1 MTKRKKSM
9 LMAALV
15 MAAVSLMSCTSAP
28 QGEEFVIEGRLT
40 DVPDST
46 IIAIAENMGNS
57 GIGIATDT
65 IIDGKFRLVGK
76 TNKEGLR
83 SARIYCHTLQNEFTC
98 MTYDILYLLPGA
110 KVTINGKTTDYSEW
124 EIESNVPAQK
134 TINLYRKQAQAE
146 YSLLHHLSIEHYPVQ
161 EAFFDEKTR
170 KLPVE
175 EQLRLKAHLE
185 EIRSRQDSV
194 DNIFCRK
201 NLNLMAK
208 LPVDEVWLQQM
219 RHITWCK
226 DQQVQKVAKQLCQ
239 RMEESH
245 KETHNGQFI
254 MNHFFPDRQVNV
266 GDGIP
271 DIVLKDTLGNTHRL
285 QELRGKY
292 LLLDFWR
299 DICQPCVM
307 SIPEMGQIAEQMAD
321 SVAVVS
327 ISLDPLNVW
336 EKATMKHGIKWHSWN
351 DLKQE
356 NGIFAHF
363 GVKAYPT
370 YFLVSPDGKL
380 IGKQVGYS
388 KGILFKFVKETI
400 EKHKEQK

>member
-1 MTKRKKSM
+1 MRKKSI
-9 LMAALV
+9 LMAALMV
-15 MAAVSLMSCTSAP
+15 AVVSLMSCTSAP

-46 IIAIAENMGNS
+46 IIAIGENMGNS
-57 GIGIATDT
+57 SIGIATDT
-65 IIDGKFRLVGK
+65 IINGKFRLVGK

-83 SARIYCHTLQNEFTC
+83 CARIYCHTLQNEFTC

-146 YSLLHHLSIEHYPVQ
+146 YSQLHHLSIEHYPVQ

-266 GDGIP
+266 GDGVP
-271 DIVLKDTLGNTHRL
+271 DIVLKDTLGNTHLL

-321 SVAVVS
+321 SVTVVS
-327 ISLDPLNVW
+327 ISLDPLDTW
-336 EKATMKHGIKWHSWN
+336 KEATVKHGIKWHSWN

-356 NGIFAHF
+356 NGIFARF

>member
-1 MTKRKKSM
+1 MKKKNI
-9 LMAALV
+9 LMAALM

>member
-1 MTKRKKSM
+1 MRKKSI
-9 LMAALV
+9 LMAALMV
-15 MAAVSLMSCTSAP
+15 AVVSLMSCTSAP

-46 IIAIAENMGNS
+46 IIAIGENMGNS
-57 GIGIATDT
+57 SIGIATDT
-65 IIDGKFRLVGK
+65 IINGKFRLVGK

-83 SARIYCHTLQNEFTC
+83 CARIYCHTLQNEFTC

-124 EIESNVPAQK
+124 QIESNVPAQK

-146 YSLLHHLSIEHYPVQ
+146 YSLLHHLSIEHFPVQ

-170 KLPVE
+170 ELPVE
-175 EQLRLKAHLE
+175 EQLRLKARLE

-266 GDGIP
+266 GDGVP

-321 SVAVVS
+321 SVTVVS
-327 ISLDPLNVW
+327 ISLDPLDTW
-336 EKATMKHGIKWHSWN
+336 KEATVKHGIKWHSWN

-356 NGIFAHF
+356 NGIFARF

-388 KGILFKFVKETI
+388 NGILFKFVKETI
-400 EKHKEQK
+400 EKHKKQK

>member
-1 MTKRKKSM
+1 MRKKSI
-9 LMAALV
+9 LMAALMV
-15 MAAVSLMSCTSAP
+15 AAASLMSCTSAP

-46 IIAIAENMGNS
+46 IIAIGENMGNS
-57 GIGIATDT
+57 SIGIATDT
-65 IIDGKFRLVGK
+65 IINGKFRLVGK

-83 SARIYCHTLQNEFTC
+83 CARIYCHTLQNEFTC

-110 KVTINGKTTDYSEW
+110 TVTINGKTTDYSEW
-124 EIESNVPAQK
+124 KIESNVPAQK

-161 EAFFDEKTR
+161 EAFFDEKAR
-170 KLPVE
+170 ELPVE
-175 EQLRLKAHLE
+175 EQLRLKARLE

-266 GDGIP
+266 GDGVP

-321 SVAVVS
+321 SVTVVC
-327 ISLDPLNVW
+327 ISLDPLDTW
-336 EKATMKHGIKWHSWN
+336 KEATVKHGIKWHSWN

-400 EKHKEQK
+400 AKHNKQE

>member
-1 MTKRKKSM
+1 MRKKSI
-9 LMAALV
+9 LMAALMV
-15 MAAVSLMSCTSAP
+15 AVVSLMSCTSAP

-46 IIAIAENMGNS
+46 IIAIGENMGNS
-57 GIGIATDT
+57 SIGIATDT
-65 IIDGKFRLVGK
+65 IINGKFRLVGK

-83 SARIYCHTLQNEFTC
+83 CARIYCHTLQNEFTC

-110 KVTINGKTTDYSEW
+110 TVTINGKTTDYSEW
-124 EIESNVPAQK
+124 KIESNVPAQK

-170 KLPVE
+170 ELPVE
-175 EQLRLKAHLE
+175 EQLRLKARLE

-226 DQQVQKVAKQLCQ
+226 DQQVQKVAKQLCH

-266 GDGIP
+266 GDGVP

-321 SVAVVS
+321 SVTVVS

-356 NGIFAHF
+356 NGIFARF

-388 KGILFKFVKETI
+388 KGSLFKFVKETI

>member
-1 MTKRKKSM
+1 MRKKSI
-9 LMAALV
+9 LMAALMV
-15 MAAVSLMSCTSAP
+15 AVVSLMSCTSAP

-46 IIAIAENMGNS
+46 IIAIGENMGNS
-57 GIGIATDT
+57 SIGIATDT
-65 IIDGKFRLVGK
+65 IINGKFRLVGK

-83 SARIYCHTLQNEFTC
+83 CARIYCHTLQNEFTC

-110 KVTINGKTTDYSEW
+110 TVTINGKTTDYSEW
-124 EIESNVPAQK
+124 KIESNVPAQK

-161 EAFFDEKTR
+161 EAFFDEKAR
-170 KLPVE
+170 ELPVE
-175 EQLRLKAHLE
+175 EQLRLKARLE

-266 GDGIP
+266 GDGVP

-356 NGIFAHF
+356 NGIFARF
-363 GVKAYPT
+363 GVKANPT

-388 KGILFKFVKETI
+388 KGSLFKFVKETI